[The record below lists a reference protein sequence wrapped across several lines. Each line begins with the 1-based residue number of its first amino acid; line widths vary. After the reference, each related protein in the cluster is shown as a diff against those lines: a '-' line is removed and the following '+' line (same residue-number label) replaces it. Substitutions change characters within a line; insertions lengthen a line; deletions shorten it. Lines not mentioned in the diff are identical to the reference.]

1 MDGREEGWLRLWRKL
16 RDSRV
21 FSHPDPWLLKIWV
34 WCLLEAGWKPCWKRG
49 CETPIGAFVTDY
61 SQAATQLNTSRS
73 KVYRTLQ
80 TLAEWGQIRLEVK
93 RSFTVVTI
101 CNWWTYQA
109 EEVSE
114 RNATETQVKRRRNA
128 TETTSVEEEGKK
140 DRREEGARAAF
151 RKPTLEEVRDYCRE
165 RHNGVDPQA
174 FLDHYESN
182 GWRVG
187 KAAMKDWRA
196 AVRTWERNESHF
208 RGNGKAAPDLFG
220 GIEEFVK
227 GGPFRD
233 P

>member
-21 FSHPDPWLLKIWV
+21 FSHPDPWLLKIWI

-93 RSFTVVTI
+93 RRFTVVTI

-109 EEVSE
+109 EEVNE
-114 RNATETQVKRRRNA
+114 RNATETQLKRKRNA
-128 TETTSVEEEGKK
+128 TETQNGVVETVYLFEESGVTAENTPKNESAPLPPQIPPIPPEEGKK
-140 DRREEGARAAF
+140 GRNTPARVF
-151 RKPTLEEVRDYCRE
+151 RKPTLEEVRVYCQE
-165 RHNGVDPQA
+165 RNNRVDPQA

-182 GWRVG
+182 GWR
-187 KAAMKDWRA
+187 
-196 AVRTWERNESHF
+196 
-208 RGNGKAAPDLFG
+208 
-220 GIEEFVK
+220 
-227 GGPFRD
+227 
-233 P
+233 